1 MNEII
6 SWKKEYEV
14 GVESIDNEHKLFVGL
29 IQKISCAYDSNV
41 KKEHITLLI
50 KELYKYVDFHFFSE
64 ENIMI
69 FTDYPGYS
77 EQKKEH
83 DFLKSQLTSLIM
95 TFESEFIDQHELIGF
110 LLNWFREHTMQT
122 DKKLGVFIQSRG

>member
-29 IQKISCAYDSNV
+29 IQKISSAFENNE
-41 KKEHITLLI
+41 KKEHMTLLI

-69 FTDYPGYS
+69 FTDYPDYAV
-77 EQKKEH
+77 QKKEH
-83 DFLKSQLTSLIM
+83 DLLKNQLTNIMM
-95 TFESEFIDQHELIGF
+95 TFESEYIDQANLINF
-110 LLNWFREHTMQT
+110 LLIWFREHTTQT
-122 DKKLGVFIQSRG
+122 DKKLGLFIQSRG